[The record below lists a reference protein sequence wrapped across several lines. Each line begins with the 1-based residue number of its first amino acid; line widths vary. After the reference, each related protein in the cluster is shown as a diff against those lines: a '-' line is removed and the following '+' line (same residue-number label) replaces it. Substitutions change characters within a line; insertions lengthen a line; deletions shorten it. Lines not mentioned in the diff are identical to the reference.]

1 MALIYRALGLML
13 GYPTEDQ
20 RALIPAIL
28 QAVQS
33 EDRIPGPIRRSL
45 TRLGERLAEADTYE
59 LQEDYVQTFDR
70 TRTLSLNLYE
80 HVHGESRD
88 RGQAMANLVE
98 LYRQHGLEMA
108 SQELPDHLPVFLD
121 FLSVVPDDKAA
132 SLLGEAAHVLEAL
145 AERLHKRSSP
155 YRAVFGALVALSD
168 AAPDSEA
175 VAALLR
181 EPEEDPDD
189 LSALDRAW
197 EETAVTFGP
206 STDEGC
212 PKAEAMLQAMNG
224 QTQPGRASD
233 RTA

>member
-28 QAVQS
+28 QSVQS

-45 TRLGERLAEADTYE
+45 ARLGERLTEADTYE

-98 LYRQHGLEMA
+98 LYGQHGLEMA

-121 FLSVVPDDKAA
+121 FLSVVPDEQAA

-175 VAALLR
+175 VAALMR

-224 QTQPGRASD
+224 HTQPGRASD
-233 RTA
+233 HTA

>member
-20 RALIPAIL
+20 RQLIPAIIEVI
-28 QAVQS
+28 QA
-33 EDRIPGPIRRSL
+33 EDRIADPVRRAL
-45 TRLGERLAEADTYE
+45 IRLGERLAQTDIYE
-59 LQEDYVQTFDR
+59 LQEDYVAVFDR

-98 LYRQHGLEMA
+98 LYRQHGLEMSA
-108 SQELPDHLPVFLD
+108 KELPDYLPVFLD
-121 FLSVVPDDKAA
+121 FLSVVPDDQAA

-145 AERLHKRSSP
+145 AERLHKRESP

-168 AAPDSEA
+168 ARPDSKA
-175 VAALLR
+175 VADLMA

-189 LSALDRAW
+189 LVALDKAW

-206 STDEGC
+206 STDDGC
-212 PKAEAMLQAMNG
+212 PKAEAMLKAMNG
-224 QTQPGRASD
+224 ESRADRPGGQA
-233 RTA
+233 T

>member
-28 QAVQS
+28 QSVQS
-33 EDRIPGPIRRSL
+33 EDLIPGPIRRSL
-45 TRLGERLAEADTYE
+45 VRLGERLTEADTYE

-98 LYRQHGLEMA
+98 LYGQHGLEMA

-121 FLSVVPDDKAA
+121 FLSVVPDEQAA

-175 VAALLR
+175 VAALMR

-224 QTQPGRASD
+224 HTQPGRASD
-233 RTA
+233 HTA